1 MNKQIFSIGCI
12 GWMAALWFCL
22 VSCSESPVQITR
34 EEPALPNIFPDY
46 AGVTIPPNIAPLNF
60 KLTEKAEKAQAIF
73 SSEAYTFKVN
83 ARKGVFLIPP
93 SAWQKLVRSSV
104 GQAIQVRILIL
115 RKGEW
120 TGYPPFLLH
129 VAKQPVD
136 SYLAYRLIEP
146 GYELWN
152 RMGIYQRNLEDYTE
166 TAIIENKMSGYNC
179 MNCHS
184 FCMQNPDQML
194 FHMRGSYPSTIRI
207 EGEQVEKLNTKTP
220 ETLSPLVY
228 PSWHPSGR
236 YIAFSVNKTQQAFH
250 ANHKNRIEVY
260 DEASDVVVYDK
271 EKQEIVTSPLLSSEH
286 AFETFPTFSP
296 DGRTLYFCTAVARPM
311 PEEYAEVR
319 YNLCSVSFDPQQRR
333 FGSTVDTLYNACAV
347 GKSVSFPRVSPDGKY
362 LLFTLAGYGNFSIWH
377 KDADLYMLDLGAKSC
392 YPLQAVNSDDVES
405 YHSWSSNSRWV
416 VFSSRRIDGLYTR
429 PYLAYID
436 EKGQAAKPFL
446 LPQKDPDF
454 YHQLMKSYN
463 LPEFI
468 TGKVK
473 VSSRKIGKT
482 AKESKGIDLK
492 FSRQ

>member
-1 MNKQIFSIGCI
+1 MDKKSISTRYI
-12 GWMAALWFCL
+12 GWLTAFLFYF
-22 VSCSESPVQITR
+22 VSCSETPVQVTH
-34 EEPALPNIFPDY
+34 EKTTLPAIFPDY

-60 KLTEKAEKAQAIF
+60 KLTGKTPKAKAIF
-73 SSEAYTFKVN
+73 SSEADTLEVN
-83 ARKGVFLIPP
+83 AKKGVFLIPP
-93 SAWQKLVRSSV
+93 SSWKELLQSSV
-104 GQAIQVRILIL
+104 GKDIQVKILTL
-115 RKGEW
+115 DQREW
-120 TGYPPFLLH
+120 TGYPPFILH

-152 RMGIYQRNLEDYTE
+152 HMGIYQRNLEDYTE
-166 TAIIENKMSGYNC
+166 SAIIENKMSGYNC

-184 FCMQNPDQML
+184 FCLQNPDQML
-194 FHMRGSYPSTIRI
+194 FHTRGSYPSTLLI

-250 ANHKNRIEVY
+250 ANNKNRIEVY
-260 DEASDVVVYDK
+260 DEASDVVIYDK
-271 EKQEIVTSPLLSSEH
+271 EKQEIFTTPLLSSKN

-296 DGRTLYFCTAVARPM
+296 DGHTLYFCTATARPM

-319 YNLCSVSFDPQQRR
+319 YNLCSISFDPEQRR
-333 FGSTVDTLYNACAV
+333 FGSTIDTLYNACAL

-377 KDADLYMLDLGAKSC
+377 KDSDLYMLDLFAKSC
-392 YPLQAVNSDDVES
+392 YPLQEANSNDVES
-405 YHSWSSNSRWV
+405 YHSWSSNSHWI

-429 PYLAYID
+429 PYLTYID
-436 EKGQAAKPFL
+436 ERGQAAKPVL

-454 YHQLMKSYN
+454 YHHLMKSYN
-463 LPEFI
+463 IPEFI

-473 VSSRKIGKT
+473 VSSRKMGKIV
-482 AKESKGIDLK
+482 KESKGIDLK
-492 FSRQ
+492 FSPI